1 MHIFQFHFKTFK
13 AHQLIGNFLAQ
24 SANRGIFDISQKMF
38 HSNFFGFLSANFGW
52 NMLKCFGCGRS
63 VIVNLFDCLLYNK
76 KRVFLFSREK
86 NYSKIIFLQDVEK
99 CEENL
104 LFSHILFKKTVFD
117 NERGCLLRSHGRREM
132 STSQG
137 GRKEI

>member
-24 SANRGIFDISQKMF
+24 SANRGIFDISQEMF

-63 VIVNLFDCLLYNK
+63 VIVTLFDCLLYNK
-76 KRVFLFSREK
+76 KRFFFIFTRKKLFQ
-86 NYSKIIFLQDVEK
+86 NYFSTRCRKMRGKSLV
-99 CEENL
+99 
-104 LFSHILFKKTVFD
+104 FSHSIKKTVFD

-132 STSQG
+132 STYV
-137 GRKEI
+137 